1 MLRLI
6 NLCLTLN
13 EAIFIWGCR
22 KKKNPYSY
30 PRILLTSQKDG
41 KIVGRDPGIFS
52 EAAGGGSNGLY
63 RLGDYLPSA
72 SVKHFIRR
80 VTDSLP
86 EFVF

>member
-1 MLRLI
+1 MYEQGRWDH
-6 NLCLTLN
+6 N
-13 EAIFIWGCR
+13 
-22 KKKNPYSY
+22 
-30 PRILLTSQKDG
+30 
-41 KIVGRDPGIFS
+41 GRDPGIFS

-86 EFVF
+86 KSEFVF